1 MSEPIATGA
10 AGDHVPTGAATL
22 RAMLLEQP
30 DRPALLDEA
39 GRVRSRGELVARV
52 DRLAGTLAEEGLA
65 GEPVG
70 VWYANSIAAFEAYLA
85 VEWVGATRLVMDPA
99 TAPAEAE
106 AMLDA
111 AQARFALA
119 DRAHAALLRRPAI
132 VHDDDSA
139 PDGRPREPDSAV
151 PPERPLHLYPRGV
164 RTGELHAVP
173 ISYGN
178 WAQTIALNCRLYRSG
193 AYGAG
198 WREHDET
205 LLTLQQLPHGTALIG
220 SFPFLWMGRPQVLV
234 ERFDPARVP
243 ELIERFAVT
252 ATGMTSGML
261 AALTRSLEDTGAPAA
276 GRLRRLVYGGAPLS
290 LEQMRRAHAALGPV
304 LVQVYGRLE
313 GGWPLAILGQ
323 RDHAAILDGEPG
335 LAGSCGRPVGAPV
348 ELRLRPVAGGQEGV
362 GELCTRSAM
371 VVREY
376 ADPDGW
382 CALGDLASL
391 DADGCLHLRGRLDDM
406 INTGYHVYPQQIEE
420 ALTAIPG
427 VAAARVRGEP
437 DERRGEAIVAYVV
450 PAAARAGERLGGEAL
465 RARLRETLAPYK
477 IPHRIELVAT
487 LPDRA
492 PASG

>member
-1 MSEPIATGA
+1 VNAGVPAGA
-10 AGDHVPTGAATL
+10 AAL
-22 RAMLLEQP
+22 RALLLEES

-52 DRLAGTLAEEGLA
+52 DRLAGTLAAEGLA

-70 VWYANSIAAFEAYLA
+70 VWYSNRIAAFEAYLA

-99 TAPAEAE
+99 TAPAEAR
-106 AMLDA
+106 AMLEA
-111 AQARFALA
+111 AQARFAIA
-119 DRAHAALLRRPAI
+119 DRAHAALLRCPTI
-132 VHDDDSA
+132 VHDDDSE
-139 PDGRPREPDSAV
+139 PDGRPREPDLAV
-151 PPERPLHLYPRGV
+151 PADRPLHLYPRGV
-164 RTGELHAVP
+164 QAGELHAVP

-178 WAQTIALNCRLYRSG
+178 WTQTIALNCRLYRSG

-205 LLTLQQLPHGTALIG
+205 LLTLQQLLHGTALVG

-261 AALTRSLEDTGAPAA
+261 AALTRALEDAGAPRA
-276 GRLRRLVYGGAPLS
+276 GGLRRLVYGGAPLS
-290 LEQMRRAHAALGPV
+290 LEQMRRAHATLGPV
-304 LVQVYGRLE
+304 LVQIYGRLE
-313 GGWPLAILGQ
+313 GGWPLAILDQG
-323 RDHAAILDGEPG
+323 DHAAILAGERRR
-335 LAGSCGRPVGAPV
+335 AGSCGRPVGAPV
-348 ELRLRPVAGGQEGV
+348 ELRLRPVAGEQAGV

-371 VVREY
+371 VVQEY

-382 CALGDLASL
+382 CALGDLASF
-391 DADGCLHLRGRLDDM
+391 DADGYLHLCGRLDDM

-420 ALTAIPG
+420 ALRAIPR

-450 PAAARAGERLGGEAL
+450 GARASAAAEAGALDSEEL

-477 IPHRIELVAT
+477 IPHRIELVSR
-487 LPDRA
+487 LPD
-492 PASG
+492 